1 MGFAKLSRSLQ
12 LAAFL
17 WLAVAVAFGANATS
31 SLTAGTPDP
40 KSAGQLAFG
49 PDGVLFV
56 GDALGAAVFALDTQD
71 TQPAASAGKIEVKA
85 INEKIAAM
93 LGTTADQILIND
105 VKVNPIS
112 KKIYLSVSR
121 GRGPDAGALILRID
135 RTGKISEFSLDHIKF
150 STVSMPDAPE
160 SDPSAAPK
168 RSAEGQAAGN
178 PRAWTITDMSY
189 VDGKVIVAGVSNE
202 EFSSDLRSIPFPFHG
217 AEKGS
222 AVEIW
227 HSQHGRY
234 ESQAPVRTFIPYKI
248 DQQQYILATYACTPL
263 VKMPVSALKPGVKV
277 EGETIAEL
285 GEHNTPLEMFPYHK
299 EGHDYLLVANS
310 LRGVM
315 KVSAD
320 SLGMY
325 KPIVPPTPLCAA
337 QREVPTPTKWSDPAT
352 VAKQTTQTKQT
363 KQKMGPKECS
373 SDIAGVPYET
383 IPTLKGVLH
392 MARADDTQ
400 AVMLIDS
407 AQGDKVTFTA
417 GVAGI
422 YTPDLKGSVD
432 LKTIVLP

>member
-1 MGFAKLSRSLQ
+1 MRPTTFSFRSFL
-12 LAAFL
+12 LAASL
-17 WLAVAVAFGANATS
+17 CLAAAVTFGANATT
-31 SLTAGTPDP
+31 SLAAGTPDL

-56 GDALGAAVFALDTQD
+56 GDALGATVFALDTQD
-71 TQPAASAGKIEVKA
+71 TQPAASAGKIEIKA
-85 INEKIAAM
+85 INERIAAM
-93 LGTTADQILIND
+93 LGTSPDQILIND

-112 KKIYLSVSR
+112 KKIYLSISR
-121 GRGPDAGALILRID
+121 GRGPDAGAVILRID
-135 RTGKISEFSLDHIKF
+135 RTGKISEFSLDNIKY
-150 STVSMPDAPE
+150 SSVSLPDAPE
-160 SDPSAAPK
+160 SNPGAPSK
-168 RSAEGQAAGN
+168 RSAEGPTAGN

-222 AVEIW
+222 SVEIW
-227 HSQHGRY
+227 HSQHGKY
-234 ESQAPVRTFIPYKI
+234 ETQAPVRTFIPYKI

-263 VKMPVSALKPGVKV
+263 VKMPVSAIQPGAKI

-285 GEHNTPLEMFPYHK
+285 GQHNTPLQMFPYRK
-299 EGHDYLLVANS
+299 NGHDYILVANS

-325 KPIVPPTPLCAA
+325 KPILPPTAACAA
-337 QREVPTPTKWSDPAT
+337 QRGP
-352 VAKQTTQTKQT
+352 
-363 KQKMGPKECS
+363 KMGPKECS
-373 SDIAGVPYET
+373 SEIAGVPYET
-383 IPTLKGVLH
+383 IPALKGVLH
-392 MARADDTQ
+392 MDKADNTQ
-400 AVMLIDS
+400 AVLLTDS
-407 AQGDKVTFTA
+407 AEEDKVIFAA

>member
-1 MGFAKLSRSLQ
+1 MNNIPSSRSLR
-12 LAAFL
+12 LAAL
-17 WLAVAVAFGANATS
+17 LCLVAAISF
-31 SLTAGTPDP
+31 AGTATATLSRGTPNL

-56 GDALGAAVFALDTQD
+56 GDALGAAIFALDTQD
-71 TQPAASAGKIEVKA
+71 TQPAASAARIEIKS
-85 INEKIAAM
+85 IDEKIAAM
-93 LGTTADQILIND
+93 LGTSPEQILIND
-105 VKVNPIS
+105 IKVNPIS

-121 GRGPDAGALILRID
+121 GRGPDAAAVILRID
-135 RTGKISEFSLDHIKF
+135 HAGKISEFALDNVKF
-150 STVSMPDAPE
+150 SMVSLPDAPE
-160 SDPSAAPK
+160 SEPNATPK

-178 PRAWTITDMSY
+178 PRAWTITDLSY

-234 ESQAPVRTFIPYKI
+234 ETQAPVRTFIPYKI

-263 VKMPVSALKPGVKV
+263 VKMPVSALKPGAKV

-285 GEHNTPLEMFPYHK
+285 GEHNTPLEMFPYRK
-299 EGHDYLLVANS
+299 DGHDYILVANS
-310 LRGVM
+310 IRGVM

-325 KPIVPPTPLCAA
+325 NPIVPTTSVCAA
-337 QREVPTPTKWSDPAT
+337 QREQPTPTKWSSDEDA
-352 VAKQTTQTKQT
+352 AKQTQPRQR
-363 KQKMGPKECS
+363 MGPKECRS
-373 SDIAGVPYET
+373 EISGVPYET
-383 IPTLKGVLH
+383 ISTLKGVLH
-392 MARADDTQ
+392 MAKADDAQ
-400 AVMLIDS
+400 AVLLADS
-407 AQGDKVTFTA
+407 AEGDTVVFAA

-422 YTPDLKGSVD
+422 YTAKLKGSVD
-432 LKTIVLP
+432 LKTILLP